1 MQRKERK
8 ERMYSR
14 YVTLPSF
21 TFSFFFKNNK
31 KTKQNTKYLNFGLQN
46 ERTRTLSQNKIPDP
60 ESKTETLDED
70 RESFAEVI
78 DDLAVMSDFY

>member
-21 TFSFFFKNNK
+21 TFSK